1 MMATRK
7 YGRMNCVRLVSWPC
21 LSKGKESR
29 TRKSRRISVS
39 FSVVIMLVM
48 QVVSYLV
55 HFTGTVNNFIS
66 DSDVIVLIVPM
77 IGQEINAISWH

>member
-1 MMATRK
+1 
-7 YGRMNCVRLVSWPC
+7 
-21 LSKGKESR
+21 
-29 TRKSRRISVS
+29 
-39 FSVVIMLVM
+39 MLVM